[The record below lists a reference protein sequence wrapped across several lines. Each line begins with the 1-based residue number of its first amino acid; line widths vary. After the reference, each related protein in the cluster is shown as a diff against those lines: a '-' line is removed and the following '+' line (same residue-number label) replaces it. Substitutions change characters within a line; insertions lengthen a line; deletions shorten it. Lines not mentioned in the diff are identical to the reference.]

1 MKETH
6 SMKNHHLLVER
17 LTDIVAV
24 TLNCPEQRNALSRP
38 LLLASRPK
46 KALMRC

>member
-6 SMKNHHLLVER
+6 SMKTHHLLVER
-17 LTDIVAV
+17 YSDIVLF
-24 TLNCPEQRNALSRP
+24 TLNCPEQRNALSRT

-46 KALMRC
+46 KALMRF